1 MRIDVVTQPSVE
13 PVTLADIW
21 DWLNLVPTDS
31 PQATPFDGKLASM
44 ISAAREECEAATNRA
59 FVTQTLKFTL
69 PNFPR
74 LWCGYYPGWGY
85 IMDHATWPSVQDPK
99 RRRIIELPRPPLI
112 SVVSID
118 YYDLDNTLQ
127 TVDPADY
134 IVVGGNQPAQIQPI
148 NNAWPD
154 TYLREDA
161 VQITFQCGYEGS
173 GSPTVPTD
181 VSNVPAGIV
190 QAIKMTV
197 EKNFNPM
204 SEDQQKQLASA
215 ITCSLARH
223 RVYSL

>member
-13 PVTLADIW
+13 PVSLSDIW

-31 PQATPFDGKLASM
+31 PQATPFDAKLASM

-59 FVTQTLKFTL
+59 FVTQTLKLTL
-69 PNFPR
+69 EKFPR
-74 LWCGYYPGWGY
+74 LWCGYYPGYGY
-85 IMDHATWPSVQDPK
+85 IMDNATWPSVQDPR

-112 SVVSID
+112 SVVSVK

-127 TVDPADY
+127 TMDPSGY
-134 IVVGGNQPAQIQPI
+134 IVVGGNMPATVQPVIS
-148 NNAWPD
+148 WPD
-154 TYLREDA
+154 TYMRDDA
-161 VQITFQCGYEGS
+161 VQITFICGYEGAS
-173 GSPTVPTD
+173 SPTDPTD
-181 VSNVPAGIV
+181 TSNVPKGIV

-204 SEDQQKQLASA
+204 SADQQKQLECA
-215 ITCSLARH
+215 ISCSLAKH